1 MDNPTEHA
9 RGRRPQLDIAINHM
23 LDEIEKNGYEPPRK
37 PRDPVRTGVGI
48 AEEDK

>member
-1 MDNPTEHA
+1 
-9 RGRRPQLDIAINHM
+9 M

-37 PRDPVRTGVGI
+37 PAPPVRTGVGI